1 MVVAEDFVDNSILQA
16 DFQIFPVF
24 ADILPDHPH
33 VCEAWIVTGSKYDV
47 YGGMPWIAK
56 LETFIQKVCSSNIPI
71 AGICFGHQIIAR
83 AMGGIVKKSPNGWGL
98 GVDTYYLR
106 QQPCWLDSAVESLN
120 FYIMHQDQI
129 VTKPENAHII
139 ASSNLCEYAILAYGD
154 IANPFALTTQ
164 AHPELTYSGAKA
176 CISYRSQM
184 EEFPKEVTTRAL
196 KSLDTP
202 VDSKKFIRTISRF
215 LLERIEVNRKKIPA
229 YEK

>member
-106 QQPCWLDSAVESLN
+106 QQPCWQGFSTGAHWSIPIVL
-120 FYIMHQDQI
+120 IMYHP
-129 VTKPENAHII
+129 K
-139 ASSNLCEYAILAYGD
+139 NLLTIPLA
-154 IANPFALTTQ
+154 
-164 AHPELTYSGAKA
+164 
-176 CISYRSQM
+176 
-184 EEFPKEVTTRAL
+184 
-196 KSLDTP
+196 
-202 VDSKKFIRTISRF
+202 
-215 LLERIEVNRKKIPA
+215 
-229 YEK
+229 